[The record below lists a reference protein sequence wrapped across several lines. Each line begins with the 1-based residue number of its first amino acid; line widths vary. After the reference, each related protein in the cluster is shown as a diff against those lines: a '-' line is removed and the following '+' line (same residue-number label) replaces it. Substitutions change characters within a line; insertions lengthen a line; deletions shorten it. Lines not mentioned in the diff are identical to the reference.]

1 MILAKEMVRHRW
13 ASFLGTFAALAVGV
27 AVISG
32 SLALWASAQ
41 PRTPKPL
48 AAAEVLIASPRYD
61 PPDGGFPTYR
71 PWSPEE
77 VDELVG
83 RASRTPGVAAAIPDR
98 AFYVQR
104 LVDGKPAGNARDAVH
119 SGRGWASAGLS
130 PYGLVKGNAP
140 DRPGEVVVDAAL
152 GVPVGGQLPVLTA
165 AGPATWTVTG
175 AIDGPG
181 LYVDDATARSLA
193 GGVTV
198 IGLRLAPGADAE
210 RVADG
215 LGLGALGE
223 PLTGTERSAAEPARD
238 TRTRWI
244 GAQLI
249 IATVLVGG
257 FVAVFVVASTCAFSA
272 SQRRREIGLLR
283 AIGATPGQ
291 VRRLLLAEVLLVAL
305 GAGVLGAVGGALLAP
320 LLEGPFVAVGLE
332 PTGFQVGLSWW
343 AMGVSLAAGLVVAAL
358 GVWLSARRTSRVPAL
373 DALREAAVEK
383 RPMTPSRWIVGGLGV
398 VVGGGLAALLPGSTA
413 EQKPTIVLCS
423 AMVLLVAAALL
434 APAVV
439 VPLVRL
445 VTWPFRRGAT
455 GMLVREGTS
464 VAARRVAS
472 TAAPVL
478 AAVGFAVL
486 LVGTFQTA
494 NEAVGIE
501 DTAKIP
507 ESAVA
512 APSGAPGLSEAA
524 VQAQRGRSELSSTVY
539 LASGEPIRATG
550 SADVSGLAAAPSLGW
565 RVGESVPLRFVDGT
579 VQSVTVTQVSDD
591 VFIDTVVLPRA
602 LVRAHD
608 PTALT
613 EVVYLSGAFA
623 PTAGA
628 EELTARAYVERR
640 AAVEGDLIDLFL
652 AVLLGISVG
661 YTGLAVANTLL
672 MATYGRRQE
681 FTTLHRTGATT
692 GQTLRVVVV
701 EALVAVGAGTL
712 LGLAVAVPALFEARA
727 GLAEEIGADVTLVM
741 PWGTLAAVVGVCGA
755 LAVAASTLPFLRR
768 GGLPLLRRG
777 DLSAGARTMAG

>member
-48 AAAEVLIASPRYD
+48 AAAEVLIASPSYD
-61 PPDGGFPTYR
+61 PPEGGFLTYR

-77 VDELVG
+77 VDQLVARTG
-83 RASRTPGVAAAIPDR
+83 RAPGVAAAIPDR
-98 AFYVQR
+98 TFYVQR
-104 LVDGKPAGNARDAVH
+104 LVDGRPVGNPRDAVH

-130 PYGLVKGNAP
+130 PYELVQGSAP
-140 DRPGEVVVDAAL
+140 DRPGGVVVDAAL

-175 AIDGPG
+175 TIDGPG
-181 LYVDDATARSLA
+181 LYVDEATARSLA

-198 IGLRLAPGADAE
+198 IGLRLTPGADAE

-215 LGLGALGE
+215 LGLGALGK
-223 PLTGTERSAAEPARD
+223 PLTGAERSAAEPAQD
-238 TRTRWI
+238 TRTRWL

-272 SQRRREIGLLR
+272 AQRRREIGLLR

-305 GAGVLGAVGGALLAP
+305 GAGVLGAIGGALLAP

-332 PTGFQVGLSWW
+332 PAGFRVGLSWW
-343 AMGVSLAAGLVVAAL
+343 AMAAALVAGLVVAAI
-358 GVWLSARRTSRVPAL
+358 GVWLSARRASRVPAL
-373 DALREAAVEK
+373 DALREAAAEK
-383 RPMTPSRWIVGGLGV
+383 RPMTLSRWIFGGLGV

-413 EQKPTIVLCS
+413 EQKPTIVLGS

-439 VPLVRL
+439 VPVVRL
-445 VTWPFRRGAT
+445 VSWPFRRSAT
-455 GMLVREGTS
+455 GMLVREGTA

-507 ESAVA
+507 ERAVA
-512 APSGAPGLSEAA
+512 APAAAPGLSEAA
-524 VQAQRGRSELSSTVY
+524 VQAQRGRSELSSVVY

-550 SADVSGLAAAPSLGW
+550 AAEVDGLVAAPSLGW

-579 VQSVTVTQVSDD
+579 VRSVAVAQVSDE
-591 VFIDTVVLPRA
+591 VFIDTVMLPRA

-613 EVVYLSGAFA
+613 EVVYLAGPFTPA
-623 PTAGA
+623 AGA
-628 EELTARAYVERR
+628 EELTARAYVERE
-640 AAVEGDLIDLFL
+640 AAEEGDLIDLFL

-681 FTTLHRTGATT
+681 FVTLHRTGATT

-701 EALVAVGAGTL
+701 EALVAVGVGTL

-755 LAVAASTLPFLRR
+755 LAVAASAVPFLRR
-768 GGLPLLRRG
+768 GGRWG
-777 DLSAGARTMAG
+777 